1 MRSTLRLW
9 HLGPARDRIKRR
21 GVTAACRRQTITFA
35 LPQVNLVAGER
46 TVKESYIGTC
56 VSTRD
61 LPGVASSPWIG

>member
-21 GVTAACRRQTITFA
+21 GVTAACRRQTIIFA
-35 LPQVNLVAGER
+35 LPQVAEER
-46 TVKESYIGTC
+46 TVKESNIGTC